1 VAWYPLGRSWHAM
14 HTTRTTTT
22 AHDRSATNSH
32 RQTFRVRAGLALLA
46 AALVSAAA
54 CGSDSTT
61 QPDSNPSTTAPT
73 TSTESS
79 SPVAPAT
86 AVTTESP
93 STTTVTADAPTTE
106 VATVSRPTATID
118 ELVGA
123 DGERVHVRCVGEGDT
138 TVVLIA
144 GFGGDITGWANV
156 EHAIA
161 ARARVCSYD
170 RPGTGTSD
178 PATAT
183 ATFTTEA
190 TDLHDLLRTIGEPGP
205 YVVVGQSFGGA
216 EAVMFAALYGAEVSG
231 LALVDAS
238 PTTWP
243 AALCSVPDDG
253 TEAAAIVLGMC
264 AGAFL
269 PTGNSERLDVVA
281 AFTELSSVVSLGS
294 LPMAVITA
302 VDRELPAG
310 LAASEVAR
318 LTEAWNQGQQTWA
331 SLSTTSHVVTVDH
344 TGHHI
349 EIDQPAVVID
359 EIIRLLP

>member
-1 VAWYPLGRSWHAM
+1 
-14 HTTRTTTT
+14 
-22 AHDRSATNSH
+22 
-32 RQTFRVRAGLALLA
+32 
-46 AALVSAAA
+46 
-54 CGSDSTT
+54 
-61 QPDSNPSTTAPT
+61 
-73 TSTESS
+73 
-79 SPVAPAT
+79 
-86 AVTTESP
+86 
-93 STTTVTADAPTTE
+93 
-106 VATVSRPTATID
+106 
-118 ELVGA
+118 
-123 DGERVHVRCVGEGDT
+123 VGEGDT

-144 GFGGDITGWANV
+144 GFGGDTTGWANV
-156 EHAIA
+156 EPAIA

-190 TDLHDLLRTIGEPGP
+190 TDLRNLLRTIGEPGP

-216 EAVMFAALYGAEVSG
+216 EAVMFAALYGDEVSG

-294 LPMAVITA
+294 LSMAVITA
-302 VDRELPAG
+302 VDRELPSG
-310 LAASEVAR
+310 LAASEVGR
-318 LTEAWNQGQQTWA
+318 LTEAWSQGQQTWA
-331 SLSTTSHVVTVDH
+331 SLSTTAHVVTVDH
-344 TGHHI
+344 SGHHI

-359 EIIRLLP
+359 EITRLLP

>member
-1 VAWYPLGRSWHAM
+1 MHNATTIAHEGNTTKADRPTMRGRL
-14 HTTRTTTT
+14 
-22 AHDRSATNSH
+22 
-32 RQTFRVRAGLALLA
+32 GLALLA

-61 QPDSNPSTTAPT
+61 QTGSGPPATAPASSTPSTSTTSPAAPSTTITTVAPPT
-73 TSTESS
+73 TTI
-79 SPVAPAT
+79 
-86 AVTTESP
+86 
-93 STTTVTADAPTTE
+93 TADAPTTAVTT
-106 VATVSRPTATID
+106 VARPTATID

-123 DGERVHVRCVGEGDT
+123 EGARVHVRCVGEGDT

-144 GFGGDITGWANV
+144 GFGGDTTGWANV
-156 EHAIA
+156 EPAIA

-216 EAVMFAALYGAEVSG
+216 EAVMFAALYADEVSG

-253 TEAAAIVLGMC
+253 SEAAATVLGIC
-264 AGAFL
+264 AGFL

-281 AFTELSSVVSLGS
+281 AFAEVSNVVSLGS

-302 VDRELPAG
+302 VDRELPSG

-318 LTEAWNQGQQTWA
+318 LTEAWNQGQQSWA
-331 SLSTTSHVVTVDH
+331 ALSTTAHVVTVDH

-359 EIIRLLP
+359 EITRLLP

>member
-1 VAWYPLGRSWHAM
+1 MNA
-14 HTTRTTTT
+14 TTPI
-22 AHDRSATNSH
+22 AHDRSATNA
-32 RQTFRVRAGLALLA
+32 VRPAARARLGLALLA

-61 QPDSNPSTTAPT
+61 QTGSRPPATAPT
-73 TSTESS
+73 TSIPSTSTT
-79 SPVAPAT
+79 SPAAP
-86 AVTTESP
+86 
-93 STTTVTADAPTTE
+93 TTTVTTEAPPTTTITADASIPTVTT
-106 VATVSRPTATID
+106 VARPTAMID

-123 DGERVHVRCVGEGDT
+123 EGARVHIRCVGDGDT

-144 GFGGDITGWANV
+144 GFGGDTTGWVNV
-156 EHAIA
+156 EPAIA

-190 TDLHDLLRTIGEPGP
+190 TDLHDLLHTIGEPGP

-216 EAVMFAALYGAEVSG
+216 EAVMFAALFADEVSG

-253 TEAAAIVLGMC
+253 SEAAATMLGVC
-264 AGAFL
+264 AGFL
-269 PTGNSERLDVVA
+269 PTGNGERLDVVA
-281 AFTELSSVVSLGS
+281 AFAEVSNVVSLGW

-302 VDRELPAG
+302 VARELPSG

-331 SLSTTSHVVTVDH
+331 SLSTKAHVVTVDH
-344 TGHHI
+344 TSHHI

-359 EIIRLLP
+359 EITRLLP

>member
-1 VAWYPLGRSWHAM
+1 MHNATTIALEGNPTNTDRPTMRGRL
-14 HTTRTTTT
+14 
-22 AHDRSATNSH
+22 
-32 RQTFRVRAGLALLA
+32 GLAILA

-61 QPDSNPSTTAPT
+61 QTDPGPPATVPAASTPSTSTTPRAAPKT
-73 TSTESS
+73 T
-79 SPVAPAT
+79 
-86 AVTTESP
+86 VTTEAP
-93 STTTVTADAPTTE
+93 PTTTITTDTSITV
-106 VATVSRPTATID
+106 VATVARPTATID

-144 GFGGDITGWANV
+144 GFGGDATGWANV
-156 EHAIA
+156 EPAIA

-190 TDLHDLLRTIGEPGP
+190 TDLHDLLHTIGEPGP

-216 EAVMFAALYGAEVSG
+216 EAIAFASLYADEVSG

-243 AALCSVPDDG
+243 AALCSVPDDR
-253 TEAAAIVLGMC
+253 TEAAATVLGIC
-264 AGAFL
+264 GAFL
-269 PTGNSERLDVVA
+269 PTGNSERLDVVPGFA
-281 AFTELSSVVSLGS
+281 EVSNVVSLGS
-294 LPMAVITA
+294 LPIAVITA

-318 LTEAWNQGQQTWA
+318 LTQAWNQGQQTWA
-331 SLSTTSHVVTVDH
+331 ALSTTAHVVAGDH
-344 TGHHI
+344 TSHHI

-359 EIIRLLP
+359 EITRLLP